1 MSNSEPDEIVIDDSI
16 FEELEEAF
24 DKRVKELQKQKNQ

>member
-1 MSNSEPDEIVIDDSI
+1 MMPYEIVIDDSI